1 MSLPALTPVFFYDLG
16 DPECYL
22 VAERITPALGVVA
35 EWEPVSARA
44 LGLPARPADPHGV
57 SARAHAFGLQP
68 VRWPAGW
75 PPDTER
81 AMLAATFAKRAGRT
95 VSFSL
100 AAFRQGFAAGRDL
113 AQLDTVLIAAAA
125 CEMHPGAVIKALELR
140 SIREALDAATS
151 RARAAEV
158 AELPAIQIGGRL
170 FTGPRALELAGREV
184 GASAG

>member
-1 MSLPALTPVFFYDLG
+1 VSLPAVTPVFFYDLG

-22 VAERITPALGVVA
+22 VAERITSALGVLA
-35 EWEPVSARA
+35 EWEPVPARA
-44 LGLPARPADPHGV
+44 LGLPPRPADPHGV
-57 SARAHAFGLQP
+57 SARAAAFGLQP

-81 AMLAATFAKRAGRT
+81 AMLAATFAKRTGRA

-113 AQLDTVLIAAAA
+113 AQLDTLLIAAAA
-125 CEMHPGAVIKALELR
+125 CEMHPNAVIKALEGR
-140 SIREALDAATS
+140 SVREALEGATS

-170 FTGPRALELAGREV
+170 FSGPRALELAEREV